1 MGPAQ
6 DRDFILRQ
14 GEKCST
20 LYKFYTEKENQMKTA
35 SGDAHSRSG
44 CVSFNETHRRGSSQ
58 AGCSCE
64 GSERHSLPRRQ
75 SGGLPQGR
83 LSLPQQPSKK
93 EQVQGAN
100 SRGNLKVRG
109 EPW

>member
-6 DRDFILRQ
+6 DRDFILKQ

-20 LYKFYTEKENQMKTA
+20 LYKFYTEKENQMKTLLRA
-35 SGDAHSRSG
+35 KLIQGF
-44 CVSFNETHRRGSSQ
+44 VSLNETHRRGFSQ

-64 GSERHSLPRRQ
+64 GSGRHSLPRRQ
-75 SGGLPQGR
+75 SGGLTQGR

-100 SRGNLKVRG
+100 SRGNLEVRG